1 MRSARR
7 AAPQAGSGHPRLE
20 REWRLGSH
28 SDRIGCHDYRPGM

>member
-20 REWRLGSH
+20 REWRFGSH
-28 SDRIGCHDYRPGM
+28 SDASDVTITVLA